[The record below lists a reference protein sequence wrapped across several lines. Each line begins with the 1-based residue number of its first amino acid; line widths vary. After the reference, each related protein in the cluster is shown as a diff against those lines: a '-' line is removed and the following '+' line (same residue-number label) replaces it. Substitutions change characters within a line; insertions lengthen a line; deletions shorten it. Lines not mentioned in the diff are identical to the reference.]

1 MSRTA
6 KLNTTEVSSILA
18 LKGKVPVE
26 KLQKKLKVSRST
38 IYRVFDGSYHPREDM
53 RSPAMELKQMDEL
66 TLSTVQFVLAKTR
79 LEKLIGHPIQI
90 H

>member
-6 KLNTTEVSSILA
+6 KLNTTEVSNILA

-26 KLQKKLKVSRST
+26 KLVKKLKVSRST
-38 IYRVFDGSYHPREDM
+38 IYRIFEGNYHARPCTTAPSFKLSD
-53 RSPAMELKQMDEL
+53 MDEL
-66 TLSTVQFVLAKTR
+66 TITTVQFMLAKTK
-79 LEKLIGHPIQI
+79 LEQLIGHSIQI